1 MSKKEEMYAMLA
13 EYRASGMSQNEFCL
27 SRQISLH
34 VLKYWTRKER
44 AEKGSAHPLKMRFV
58 PLQVQEPLASSLE
71 IVFPNGV
78 KVRGFGSDT
87 DLVMRVAQRWETGLG
102 C

>member
-13 EYRASGMSQNEFCL
+13 EYRASGMSRGEFCQ
-27 SRQISLH
+27 SRQISLD
-34 VLKYWTRKER
+34 VFKYWTSKER

-71 IVFPNGV
+71 IVFPNGL
-78 KVRGFGSDT
+78 KVVGFGSDA
-87 DLVMRVAQRWETGLG
+87 DLVIRVARGWERSWG